1 MIFKNAL
8 FALALLHGA
17 SAERNQA
24 ARRPDV
30 KRSLAD
36 ENPGLSI
43 DEFLK
48 VFDDAISDISKGSG
62 GRRKLQEAVVQTID
76 GEVTK
81 DEVVAALTS
90 LTKSADG
97 QKAMFP
103 DCLELFRYF
112 DKNGN
117 GVLDYNEIVAVFLY
131 AGFGNPLSKKLATGL
146 LLWYDKNPKDGVLNM
161 KEIVA
166 ACKGGKKVVLS

>member
-1 MIFKNAL
+1 MIFKNTL
-8 FALALLHGA
+8 FALALLHGAA

-48 VFDDAISDISKGSG
+48 GFDDAKGPG
-62 GRRKLQEAVVQTID
+62 ERRKLQEEVIQTID